1 MKEDNLNRLFKNLE
15 KDFDVETPSLGH
27 QQRFLDKLNNQ
38 TETTVL
44 TNKSQRSIWRPI
56 MSVAA
61 SIALIVSL
69 FIGLQQDNSSMDL
82 ANVSPEMAKTQDFF
96 SNAITEELSK
106 LEVET
111 SPEAQK
117 LISDAMIQMKILEND
132 YEKLKQNLS
141 ESGEDKRV
149 IYAMITNFQNRIEVL
164 QNVLLQIENV
174 KQLKNNIYENSTTI

>member
-15 KDFDVETPSLGH
+15 KDFDVETLSLGH
-27 QQRFLDKLNNQ
+27 QQRFLDKLNSQ

-44 TNKSQRSIWRPI
+44 ITKSQRSIWRPI
-56 MSVAA
+56 MSIAA
-61 SIALIVSL
+61 SIVLIVSL

-106 LEVET
+106 LEAET

-141 ESGEDKRV
+141 ESGEDQRV

-174 KQLKNNIYENSTTI
+174 KQLKNNIYENSTNI